1 MNATATKQI
10 ACGNTKAHGR
20 TFGFQ
25 HHHASV
31 DEVRR
36 CFATE
41 GGLWSLEE
49 AEQAEQD
56 TYDPDAAY
64 ERHLEDAGH
73 EEAMLQ
79 EQVEAAM
86 GVVPFSEAMRAAEA
100 EFGRPQVSNPDGS
113 VVLEAMAP
121 ETIYDGIYTV
131 EDDQGHVTFRLR
143 TQKADDDFMGGRQL
157 VGYLTGADNDHDY
170 TTIGHLTETGTARVW
185 RKHQSKERIVD
196 ALRTL
201 LADPEAAVK
210 AVHCFACHRTLTVPA
225 SVHDGLGPECA
236 RKAAL

>member
-25 HHHASV
+25 HHHSSV

-86 GVVPFSEAMRAAEA
+86 GVVPFS
-100 EFGRPQVSNPDGS
+100 
-113 VVLEAMAP
+113 EAMAP

-185 RKHQSKERIVD
+185 RKHQSKERIVA

-210 AVHCFACHRTLTVPA
+210 AVHCYRCHRTLTVPA

>member
-1 MNATATKQI
+1 MNATANKQI

-49 AEQAEQD
+49 AEQAGQD

-86 GVVPFSEAMRAAEA
+86 GVVPFS
-100 EFGRPQVSNPDGS
+100 
-113 VVLEAMAP
+113 EAMAP

-157 VGYLTGADNDHDY
+157 VGYLTGADNDRDY

-210 AVHCFACHRTLTVPA
+210 AVHCYRCHRTLTVPA
-225 SVHDGLGPECA
+225 SVHDGLGPECSK
-236 RKAAL
+236 RQAAL